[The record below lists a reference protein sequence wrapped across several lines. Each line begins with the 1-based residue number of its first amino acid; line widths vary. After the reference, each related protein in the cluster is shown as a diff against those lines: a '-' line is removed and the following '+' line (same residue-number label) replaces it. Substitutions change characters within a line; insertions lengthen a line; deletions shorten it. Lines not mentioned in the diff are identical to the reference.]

1 MFPSQEY
8 ENNIDKIVKILDVN
22 RSGTIDLAEFET
34 LYLDAAQLFLNR
46 FDFDQSGD
54 LSIQEL
60 KALLNSN
67 KLAYETL
74 KKLKGMVRPLYN
86 YGGGFFPPLNLL
98 FFSYRPILF
107 PHIFFMNFSQWKKL
121 SRDLFCPKIFK
132 NITI

>member
-1 MFPSQEY
+1 
-8 ENNIDKIVKILDVN
+8 VKILDVN

-34 LYLDAAQLFLNR
+34 LYPDAAQLFLNR

-67 KLAYETL
+67 KLASETL

-86 YGGGFFPPLNLL
+86 YGGGFY
-98 FFSYRPILF
+98 FF
-107 PHIFFMNFSQWKKL
+107 H
-121 SRDLFCPKIFK
+121 
-132 NITI
+132 